1 LIPRA
6 GRRLLAAWALAA
18 AAGAAQAGVAWRYCE
33 QLPEMGAAQQS
44 RLLRFAAVVRERL
57 EASGV
62 QAALIARS
70 GLDLDRFAVRYS
82 HAGVLVKLGEPAAW
96 QVRQLYYACDE
107 RRPRIF
113 DQGVA
118 GFIAGLRDPAAG
130 HVSLLLLPPDAA
142 APVAEAARSNARAL
156 ALLSPDY
163 SANAYAF
170 ALRYQNCNQW
180 VAELLASAWG
190 EGVADRAAAQA
201 WLRAEGFVPTAFA
214 PAFPPLLWGSVF
226 IPFLHHAD
234 HPPQELAAGRFLVT
248 MPESI
253 EAFVLRRHPQAQRVE
268 LCMAGARIVVRE
280 GGTPLPADC
289 TPADGD
295 RVLPL
300 SDPAAS

>member
-1 LIPRA
+1 MRRR
-6 GRRLLAAWALAA
+6 GRPMLAALALMLALAA
-18 AAGAAQAGVAWRYCE
+18 GTAQAGGAAFRYCE
-33 QLPEMGAAQQS
+33 QPPEMTAAQHA
-44 RLLRFAAVVRERL
+44 RLLRFAGVVREQL
-57 EASGV
+57 DAADAP
-62 QAALIARS
+62 AALIARS
-70 GLDLDRFAVRYS
+70 GLDLDRFGVRYS
-82 HAGVLVKLGEPAAW
+82 HAGVLLKLGEPAAW

-118 GFIAGLRDPAAG
+118 GFIAGLHDPAVG
-130 HVSLLLLPPDAA
+130 HVALLLLPAEAA
-142 APVAEAARSNARAL
+142 RPLAEAARSNARAL

-163 SANAYAF
+163 SANAYSF

-201 WLRAEGFVPTAFA
+201 WLRAQGFAPTAFA

-234 HPPQELAAGRFLVT
+234 HPPEELAAGRFLVT

-253 EAFVLRRHPQAQRVE
+253 EAFVVRRHPQARRIE
-268 LCMAGARIVVRE
+268 LCMAGPRIVLRD
-280 GGTPLPADC
+280 GGAPLPADC
-289 TPADGD
+289 TPQPGDSVVSLAD
-295 RVLPL
+295 
-300 SDPAAS
+300 

>member
-1 LIPRA
+1 ML
-6 GRRLLAAWALAA
+6 ALAA
-18 AAGAAQAGVAWRYCE
+18 SAAQAGGAAFRYCE
-33 QLPEMGAAQQS
+33 QQPEMDAARHS

-57 EASGV
+57 EASGAP
-62 QAALIARS
+62 AALIARS

-82 HAGVLVKLGEPAAW
+82 HAGVLLQLGEPAAW

-118 GFIAGLRDPAAG
+118 GFVAGLHDPAVG
-130 HVSLLLLPPDAA
+130 HVFLLLPPPEAARALADAA
-142 APVAEAARSNARAL
+142 ASNARAL

-201 WLRAEGFVPTAFA
+201 WLRAQGFVPTPFA

-234 HPPQELAAGRFLVT
+234 HPPEELAAGRFLVT

-253 EAFVLRRHPQAQRVE
+253 EAFVVRRHPQARRIE

-280 GGTPLPADC
+280 GGVPLPADC
-289 TPADGD
+289 APQPGD
-295 RVLPL
+295 RVVSLA
-300 SDPAAS
+300 D